1 MKTLKLIILTIFTL
15 SFFSCSEDIMD
26 EINKERNDSE
36 NMPAANIL
44 PSVIAQSAFES
55 TGTDLA
61 WYATVYCEHSAGTWG
76 QSVNADRRIGQND
89 ASLANNS
96 WNNIYYVMLECK
108 TIIDKTDPTSG
119 SEPDNF
125 WARGIAQVLLAYNLA
140 ITTDMWGDVPYTEAL
155 QGAINVYPKYD
166 TQESVYTAIF
176 ALLDDAIVN
185 LGKTTVKFGA
195 NDYIYKGDQN
205 KWIKAAYSLKARY
218 ALRLSNKKSDAAA
231 TALAAISKGFAS
243 ATDALVFAS
252 FEATATG
259 ENPWRQFMADRSH
272 LSVGSTLYNL
282 MNERNDPRMALMFS
296 KISGNYA
303 PAPVGEALQTQG
315 GVYSV
320 SLVSESNRIA
330 PIPLMSYHEFKF
342 IEAEAKF
349 RAGDATWKDALKAAV
364 TASFAYT
371 KATEGTYF
379 ADVVEPK
386 LTAGN
391 ELNEILTQKYI
402 AMYEYEAMEAYNDY
416 RRTNIPAMKNPNNL
430 TTSGGF
436 VHRFPYAL
444 SEVSSNG
451 ANVPKVD
458 VFKDKVWW
466 AK

>member
-15 SFFSCSEDIMD
+15 SIFSCSEDIMD
-26 EINKERNDSE
+26 EINKEKNDTES
-36 NMPAANIL
+36 MPAANIL
-44 PSVIAQSAFES
+44 PSIIVQSAFES

-76 QSVNADRRIGQND
+76 QSQEADQRIGQNS

-108 TIIDKTDPTSG
+108 AIIDKTDPATG

-125 WARGIAQVLLAYNLA
+125 WARGIAQTLLAYNLA
-140 ITTDMWGDVPYTEAL
+140 ITTDMWGDIPYSEAL
-155 QGAINVYPKYD
+155 KGALNVQPKFD

-218 ALRLSNKKSDAAA
+218 AMRLSNKKSDAAA

-243 ATDALVFAS
+243 AADALVFAS

-272 LSVGSTLYNL
+272 LSVGATLFNL
-282 MNERNDPRMALMFS
+282 MNDRNDPRMAVYFT
-296 KISGNYA
+296 KIGGNYA
-303 PAPVGEALQTQG
+303 PAPNGTALQTQG

-320 SLVSESNRIA
+320 SLVSEGNRIA
-330 PIPLMSYHEFKF
+330 PLPMMSYHELKF

-349 RAGDATWKDALKAAV
+349 RAGDATWKDALKAAIS
-364 TASFAYT
+364 ASFAYS

-379 ADVVEPK
+379 ADAVEPK

-391 ELNEILTQKYI
+391 ELKEIITQKYI

-416 RRTNIPAMKNPNNL
+416 RRTLIPSMNNPNNL
-430 TTSGGF
+430 TASFGF

-451 ANVPKVD
+451 ANVPKID

>member
-1 MKTLKLIILTIFTL
+1 MKTLKLIILTIFTF
-15 SFFSCSEDIMD
+15 SIFSCSEDIMD
-26 EINKERNDSE
+26 EINKEKNDTES
-36 NMPAANIL
+36 MPAANIL
-44 PSVIAQSAFES
+44 PSIIAQSAFES

-76 QSVNADRRIGQND
+76 QSQEADQRIGQNS

-108 TIIDKTDPTSG
+108 AIIDKTDPATG

-125 WARGIAQVLLAYNLA
+125 WARGIAQTLLAYNLA
-140 ITTDMWGDVPYTEAL
+140 ITTDMWGDIPYSEAL
-155 QGAINVYPKYD
+155 KGAINVQPKFD
-166 TQESVYTAIF
+166 SQESVYTAIF
-176 ALLDDAIVN
+176 ALLDDAIIN
-185 LGKTTVKFGA
+185 LGKTTVKFGT

-218 ALRLSNKKSDAAA
+218 AMRLSNKKSDAAA
-231 TALAAISKGFAS
+231 TALAAIPKGFAS
-243 ATDALVFAS
+243 AADALVFAS

-272 LSVGSTLYNL
+272 LSVGATLFNL
-282 MNERNDPRMALMFS
+282 MNDRNDPRMAVYFT
-296 KISGNYA
+296 KIGGNYA
-303 PAPVGEALQTQG
+303 PAPNGTALQTQG

-330 PIPLMSYHEFKF
+330 PLPMMSYHELKF

-349 RAGDATWKDALKAAV
+349 RAGDATWKDALKAAIS
-364 TASFAYT
+364 ASFAYS

-379 ADVVEPK
+379 ADAVEPK

-391 ELNEILTQKYI
+391 ELKEIMTQKYI

-416 RRTNIPAMKNPNNL
+416 RRTLIPSMNNPNNL
-430 TTSGGF
+430 TASFGF

>member
-15 SFFSCSEDIMD
+15 SIFSCSEDIMD
-26 EINKERNDSE
+26 EINKEKNDTES
-36 NMPAANIL
+36 MPAANIL
-44 PSVIAQSAFES
+44 PSIITQSAFES

-76 QSVNADRRIGQND
+76 QSQEADQRIGQNS

-108 TIIDKTDPTSG
+108 AIIDKTDPATG

-125 WARGIAQVLLAYNLA
+125 WARGIAQTLLAYNLA
-140 ITTDMWGDVPYTEAL
+140 ITTDMWGDIPYSEAL
-155 QGAINVYPKYD
+155 KGALNVQPKFD

-218 ALRLSNKKSDAAA
+218 AMRLSNKKSDAAA

-243 ATDALVFAS
+243 AADALVFAS

-272 LSVGSTLYNL
+272 LSVGATLFNL
-282 MNERNDPRMALMFS
+282 MNDRNDPRMAVYFT
-296 KISGNYA
+296 KIGGNYA
-303 PAPVGEALQTQG
+303 PAPNGTALQTQG

-320 SLVSESNRIA
+320 SLVSEGNRIA
-330 PIPLMSYHEFKF
+330 PLPMMSYHELKF

-349 RAGDATWKDALKAAV
+349 RAGDATWKDAFKAAI
-364 TASFAYT
+364 TASFTYS

-379 ADVVEPK
+379 ADAVEPK

-391 ELNEILTQKYI
+391 ELKEIMTQKYI

-416 RRTNIPAMKNPNNL
+416 RRTLIPSMNNPNNL
-430 TTSGGF
+430 TASFGF

-451 ANVPKVD
+451 ANVPKID

>member
-15 SFFSCSEDIMD
+15 SIFSCSEDIMD
-26 EINKERNDSE
+26 EINKEKNDTES
-36 NMPAANIL
+36 MPAANIL
-44 PSVIAQSAFES
+44 PSIIAQSAFES

-76 QSVNADRRIGQND
+76 QSQEADQRIGQNS

-108 TIIDKTDPTSG
+108 AIIDKTDPATG

-125 WARGIAQVLLAYNLA
+125 WARGIAQTLLAYNLA
-140 ITTDMWGDVPYTEAL
+140 ITTDMWGDIPYSEAL
-155 QGAINVYPKYD
+155 KGAINVQPKFD
-166 TQESVYTAIF
+166 SQESVYTAIF
-176 ALLDDAIVN
+176 ALLDDAIIN
-185 LGKTTVKFGA
+185 LGKTTVKFGT

-218 ALRLSNKKSDAAA
+218 AMRLSNKKSDAAA
-231 TALAAISKGFAS
+231 TALAAIPKGFAS
-243 ATDALVFAS
+243 AADALVFAS

-272 LSVGSTLYNL
+272 LSVGATLFNL
-282 MNERNDPRMALMFS
+282 MNDRNDPRMAVYFT
-296 KISGNYA
+296 KIGGNYA
-303 PAPVGEALQTQG
+303 PAPNGTALQTQG

-330 PIPLMSYHEFKF
+330 PLPMMSYHELKF

-349 RAGDATWKDALKAAV
+349 RAGDATWKDALKAAIS
-364 TASFAYT
+364 ASFAYS

-379 ADVVEPK
+379 ADAVEPK

-391 ELNEILTQKYI
+391 ELKEIMTQKYI

-416 RRTNIPAMKNPNNL
+416 RRTLIPSMNNPNNL
-430 TTSGGF
+430 TASFGF

>member
-15 SFFSCSEDIMD
+15 SIFSCSEDIMD
-26 EINKERNDSE
+26 EINKERNETES
-36 NMPAANIL
+36 MPAANIL
-44 PSVIAQSAFES
+44 PSIITQSAFES

-76 QSVNADRRIGQND
+76 QSQEADQRIGQNS
-89 ASLANNS
+89 ASLANNP

-108 TIIDKTDPTSG
+108 TVIEKTDTVTG

-125 WARGIAQVLLAYNLA
+125 WARGIAQTLMAYNLA
-140 ITTDMWGDVPYTEAL
+140 ITTDMWGDIPYSEAL
-155 QGAINVYPKYD
+155 KGALNVQPKFD
-166 TQESVYTAIF
+166 TQESVYKAIF

-218 ALRLSNKKSDAAA
+218 AMRLSNKKSDAPA

-252 FEATATG
+252 FEATAIG

-272 LSVGSTLYNL
+272 LSVGATLFNL
-282 MNERNDPRMALMFS
+282 MNDRNDPRMAAYFT
-296 KISGNYA
+296 KIGGNYA
-303 PAPVGEALQTQG
+303 PAPNGTALQTQG

-330 PIPLMSYHEFKF
+330 PLPMMSYHELKF

-349 RAGDATWKDALKAAV
+349 RAGDATWKDALKAAIS
-364 TASFAYT
+364 ASFAYS

-379 ADVVEPK
+379 ADAVEPK

-391 ELNEILTQKYI
+391 ELQEIMTQKYI

-416 RRTNIPAMKNPNNL
+416 RRTLIPSMNNPNNL
-430 TTSGGF
+430 TASFGF
-436 VHRFPYAL
+436 VNRFPYAL

-451 ANVPKVD
+451 ANVPKID

>member
-15 SFFSCSEDIMD
+15 SIFSCSEDIMD
-26 EINKERNDSE
+26 EINKEKNDTES
-36 NMPAANIL
+36 MPAANIL
-44 PSVIAQSAFES
+44 PSIIVQSAFES

-76 QSVNADRRIGQND
+76 QSQEADQRIGQNS

-108 TIIDKTDPTSG
+108 AIIDKTDPATG

-125 WARGIAQVLLAYNLA
+125 WARGIAQTLLAYNLA
-140 ITTDMWGDVPYTEAL
+140 ITTDMWGDIPYSEAL
-155 QGAINVYPKYD
+155 KGALNVQPKFD

-218 ALRLSNKKSDAAA
+218 AMRLSNKKSDAAA

-243 ATDALVFAS
+243 AADALVFAS

-272 LSVGSTLYNL
+272 LSVGATLFNL
-282 MNERNDPRMALMFS
+282 MNDRNDPRMAVYFT
-296 KISGNYA
+296 KIGGNYA
-303 PAPVGEALQTQG
+303 PAPNGTALQTQG

-320 SLVSESNRIA
+320 SLVSEANRIA
-330 PIPLMSYHEFKF
+330 PLPMMSYHELKF

-349 RAGDATWKDALKAAV
+349 RAGDATWKDALKAAIS
-364 TASFAYT
+364 ASFAYS

-379 ADVVEPK
+379 ADAVEPK

-391 ELNEILTQKYI
+391 ELKEIMTQKYI

-416 RRTNIPAMKNPNNL
+416 RRTLIPSMNNPNNL
-430 TTSGGF
+430 TASFGF

-451 ANVPKVD
+451 ANVPKID